1 MNKHLNNYY
10 LESENYNFYRDS
22 KYYDE
27 DRPMPPRDRRGGHPS
42 RRSPNDWEPSYGN
55 GGSSYRKKYRKDPK
69 GSSRF
74 IFQLFKRLSQLFLI
88 ISCLGLLVAGLGYTL
103 IAALPNSQ
111 ITTMN
116 NYYFADIVGV
126 SFVFGSI
133 AGIVAGALYLILYL
147 LMIFNRHGWL
157 RRNSVKTYF
166 FWLITF
172 VLVSALSVY
181 LLFVAVNGS
190 WMVVGGKAA
199 TPKSPEVAK
208 ILDAVANN
216 VNVNS
221 AFISK
226 LVHVYYNNSLGGI
239 ATGLITVAAYIV
251 IAITGFLYYKNVNE
265 VLENS
270 YEYFDN
276 RKRRW

>member
-1 MNKHLNNYY
+1 
-10 LESENYNFYRDS
+10 
-22 KYYDE
+22 
-27 DRPMPPRDRRGGHPS
+27 
-42 RRSPNDWEPSYGN
+42 
-55 GGSSYRKKYRKDPK
+55 
-69 GSSRF
+69 
-74 IFQLFKRLSQLFLI
+74 
-88 ISCLGLLVAGLGYTL
+88 
-103 IAALPNSQ
+103 
-111 ITTMN
+111 
-116 NYYFADIVGV
+116 
-126 SFVFGSI
+126 
-133 AGIVAGALYLILYL
+133 
-147 LMIFNRHGWL
+147 
-157 RRNSVKTYF
+157 
-166 FWLITF
+166 
-172 VLVSALSVY
+172 
-181 LLFVAVNGS
+181 
-190 WMVVGGKAA
+190 MVVGGKAA

-276 RKRRW
+276 RKRR